1 MKAYQFDIEQ
11 ERTRRSMPST
21 IRYPDRYSASVLGA
35 LRECEGGSDIQVAR
49 RLFPR
54 LHTMLI

>member
-21 IRYPDRYSASVLGA
+21 IRYPDRYLAKCTRSTQGV
-35 LRECEGGSDIQVAR
+35 R
-49 RLFPR
+49 RR
-54 LHTMLI
+54 